1 MSRSRFP
8 GVLVMGVLFVVA
20 VVWWRGCPDSSSPS
34 QSGSSGP
41 ANETRQRGGEVVA
54 SSRSEPRSFNR
65 LVAGDQTSD
74 TVSMLTQGPLV
85 RINRSTFELEPW
97 LAERWESSADGL
109 THTLHLRQGLTWSDG
124 TPLTSADVLFSLRA
138 VYDPTVKS
146 ILASN
151 LTVGGQ
157 PIAATTPDDS
167 TVVLTYAAP
176 SGPGL
181 RLLDMLPIL
190 PRHKLEGAL
199 SSGTLGQ
206 AWGTATNPGDIVGT
220 GPFLL
225 REYQPGQ
232 RMVFDR
238 NPRYWRKAP
247 DGGPLPYIDRLVIEM
262 VPDQNAELLRLQ
274 SGATDL
280 THGELRSD
288 DYIPLRR
295 AEQDGKVTMIELGV
309 GPDPDGFWFCLKP
322 EKKARD
328 PRFAFLSKREFR
340 QAISHAVETLL
351 STRRT
356 PISECFSR
364 EAWRLLEANF
374 VRAMQVPEDLGARGA
389 LLLAAHLAGLAIE
402 YAALGPA
409 HACAQPLVENY
420 KMPQGVAA
428 ALVLAPA
435 LEWLEDGLGW
445 APRLRELAGA
455 GDLPR
460 SLGDASVPEQVLPR
474 LAEEA
479 AAQWSGRFSS
489 RHFDAEAA
497 LEIYRSAY

>member
-1 MSRSRFP
+1 MTSFDFRPRTRILFGAGEFARLGELAREQNATRCLLLADQGSVDVGHAQEAARSLKARRVDVFA
-8 GVLVMGVLFVVA
+8 FH
-20 VVWWRGCPDSSSPS
+20 DF
-34 QSGSSGP
+34 
-41 ANETRQRGGEVVA
+41 T
-54 SSRSEPRSFNR
+54 
-65 LVAGDQTSD
+65 
-74 TVSMLTQGPLV
+74 TQ
-85 RINRSTFELEPW
+85 
-97 LAERWESSADGL
+97 
-109 THTLHLRQGLTWSDG
+109 
-124 TPLTSADVLFSLRA
+124 
-138 VYDPTVKS
+138 PTV
-146 ILASN
+146 AM
-151 LTVGGQ
+151 VE
-157 PIAATTPDDS
+157 AARE
-167 TVVLTYAAP
+167 YAAP
-176 SGPGL
+176 QAVNLVVGLGDGSTLDFAKAVNVVIANGGSIRDYRGYGNVPKPLLPMIAVPTTAGSGSEAQGSAVIIDPDGHSKMICGDPKIFF
-181 RLLDMLPIL
+181 RTAILDP
-190 PRHKLEGAL
+190 KL
-199 SSGTLGQ
+199 TLGQ
-206 AWGTATNPGDIVGT
+206 TA
-220 GPFLL
+220 
-225 REYQPGQ
+225 
-232 RMVFDR
+232 
-238 NPRYWRKAP
+238 A
-247 DGGPLPYIDRLVIEM
+247 
-262 VPDQNAELLRLQ
+262 
-274 SGATDL
+274 ATAAN
-280 THGELRSD
+280 GYE
-288 DYIPLRR
+288 
-295 AEQDGKVTMIELGV
+295 
-309 GPDPDGFWFCLKP
+309 
-322 EKKARD
+322 
-328 PRFAFLSKREFR
+328 
-340 QAISHAVETLL
+340 AISHAVETLL